1 MRKVFLSFALLVLF
15 GVEAFGEVSV
25 FKLSRQHG
33 LGTLPFIVINDKN
46 LFQKYAKE
54 AGLGDIKIEWL
65 TLAGGAATN
74 EALLSGSVHINSNGV
89 APFVRLWDKT
99 KGKVKAISSSGKQN
113 FDLVSSNPNVK
124 SIRDLSEND
133 RIALP
138 AAKISIQSLIL
149 QIATAKEFGIKNYDK
164 FDHLSVTLSS
174 PDALISITSP
184 KSEVTAHFGSE
195 PFTSVELQY
204 PNIHTILRSSDV
216 VGSGIT
222 TGLYSTTQE
231 FYDNNPKTIRVFLK
245 ALNEAITWIDS
256 HQKEAIAL
264 YIKSEKSKESPELL
278 LSILQSGNLE
288 FSLKPDGV
296 TKFSDFLYE
305 TGAIKSKPSQRELF
319 FDAVFETDYK

>member
-1 MRKVFLSFALLVLF
+1 MKKLFLLFLLSALF

-33 LGTLPFIVINDKN
+33 LSTLPFIVINDKN

-54 AGLGDIKIEWL
+54 AGLGDIKIEYL

-99 KGKVKAISSSGKQN
+99 KGKVKAISASSKQN

-124 SIRDLSEND
+124 SIRDLSESD

-164 FDHLSVTLSS
+164 FDHLTITLSS
-174 PDALISITSP
+174 PDALISLTSP

-195 PFTSVELQY
+195 PFTSVELQN
-204 PNIHTILRSSDV
+204 PNIHKILSSADV

-222 TGLYSTTQE
+222 SGLYSTTQE

-245 ALNEAITWIDS
+245 ALNEATTWIDS

-288 FSLKPDGV
+288 FGLKPDGV

-305 TGAIKSKPSQRELF
+305 TGAIKSKPTQRELF

>member
-25 FKLSRQHG
+25 FKISRQYG
-33 LGTLPFIVINDKN
+33 LDTLPFIVINDKN

-74 EALLSGSVHINSNGV
+74 EALLSSSVHINSNGV
-89 APFVRLWDKT
+89 APFTRLWDKT
-99 KGKVKAISSSGKQN
+99 KGKVKAIAASGKQTLE
-113 FDLVSSNPNVK
+113 LVSSNPNVK
-124 SIRDLSEND
+124 NIRDLSADD
-133 RIALP
+133 RVALP

-164 FDHLSVTLSS
+164 FDHLTITLSN
-174 PDALISITSP
+174 PDALISLTSP
-184 KSEVTAHFGSE
+184 KSEVTAHFSNE

-204 PNIHTILRSSDV
+204 PNIHKVLSSADV
-216 VGSGIT
+216 VGRGVT

-256 HQKEAIAL
+256 HQKEAIDL
-264 YIKSEKSKESPELL
+264 YIRAEKSKESPELL
-278 LSILQSGNLE
+278 LSILQRGDVE
-288 FSLKPDGV
+288 FSLKPSGI

-305 TGAIKSKPSQRELF
+305 TGAIKSKPTQRELF
-319 FDAVFETDYK
+319 FDAIFETDYK